1 MSRSARYLHATHS
14 MHCAQSCGVTG
25 CAWAAIMHCS
35 EIACTV
41 FDAVRDC
48 WMMIC
53 AANSSRLAR
62 PLAQFDADGNGVLDR
77 QELMSFL
84 QVGGWLS
91 VPTSQ
96 Y

>member
-1 MSRSARYLHATHS
+1 
-14 MHCAQSCGVTG
+14 
-25 CAWAAIMHCS
+25 MHCS

-84 QVGGWLS
+84 QVGGVAERTYLS
-91 VPTSQ
+91 VLSGVWC
-96 Y
+96 